1 MSKESDKT
9 RLDESYYHNEGIINK
24 NEPFETVFLDED
36 EIEKFMKQYMA
47 ENPGVEVETRYVN
60 QEPIDMPQ
68 NIEVRWLRP
77 ITPEIPP
84 IIIQEVNVVE
94 KEQTPIRI
102 IQKAQ
107 NQLPPEPLIIRE
119 KPEVINIPEPKT
131 IYLPTILK
139 KRTESDQNIKIDHVR
154 SDSQSNYNSRLVYD
168 EQVFSGKKQQQ
179 DFEYSYSGE
188 QEEEEEIQMYE
199 ERLMQTLYE
208 EYLLKLERERLER
221 KLRASGVFED
231 RIRERELERVR
242 SVSRE
247 RSASMSQRISNR
259 YGQTRSSNRLA
270 GSQTQIPMEKQ
281 MQEDEIRLQRI
292 RDDEFRLQQQRL
304 RDEVLRLTQQEK
316 ENMERERD
324 LQLARDEARKI
335 RNEYTQNLM
344 ANKGEKSLSQE
355 EKIKVE
361 TVKENRQTVE
371 PSSPTALKSPTY
383 EKSVSFKSKRE
394 SYYYDPNQ

>member
-1 MSKESDKT
+1 MSEESDKT

-24 NEPFETVFLDED
+24 NEPFETVYLDED

-47 ENPGVEVETRYVN
+47 ENPGVEVETRFVN
-60 QEPIDMPQ
+60 QQPIDMPQ

-94 KEQTPIRI
+94 KEEAPIRI

-119 KPEVINIPEPKT
+119 KPEFINLPEPKT

-139 KRTESDQNIKIDHVR
+139 KRTESEQNIKIDHVR

-179 DFEYSYSGE
+179 DFEFSYSGE
-188 QEEEEEIQMYE
+188 QEEDEIQLYE

-221 KLRASGVFED
+221 KLRASGMNTDFE
-231 RIRERELERVR
+231 ILLEYL
-242 SVSRE
+242 S
-247 RSASMSQRISNR
+247 
-259 YGQTRSSNRLA
+259 
-270 GSQTQIPMEKQ
+270 IP
-281 MQEDEIRLQRI
+281 
-292 RDDEFRLQQQRL
+292 FF
-304 RDEVLRLTQQEK
+304 
-316 ENMERERD
+316 
-324 LQLARDEARKI
+324 
-335 RNEYTQNLM
+335 
-344 ANKGEKSLSQE
+344 SQE
-355 EKIKVE
+355 RK
-361 TVKENRQTVE
+361 
-371 PSSPTALKSPTY
+371 
-383 EKSVSFKSKRE
+383 
-394 SYYYDPNQ
+394 